1 MTKTI
6 RVAEDVYRLL
16 LSKRRKS
23 ESFSEVVRRL
33 ASEREGTLSG
43 LFGALANL
51 PEKEFQR
58 FRKAALSVD
67 RPLSQEFGRKKRIRR

>member
-6 RVAEDVYRLL
+6 RVAEDVYRRL

-33 ASEREGTLSG
+33 TAEREGALSG

-58 FRKAALSVD
+58 FRKATLSVD
-67 RPLSQEFGRKKRIRR
+67 RPLSHEFGRKKRIRS